1 MCRCFRPKVV
11 VPESSHHGQ
20 PDVPAD
26 FDKFVFRH
34 WPFSNTV
41 CLLCKNT
48 CYGIFR
54 CNFWLGFQRLC
65 YFVVRYCSK
74 SSRHRYRKM
83 KMITLPCTC
92 SQWHDEMVER
102 VFTAIALF
110 LNVLKPYWP
119 KCLDSIFSSCLFLLV
134 RACQTTEFCV
144 SQCSYTRSL
153 SRTWLYNAGQSL

>member
-1 MCRCFRPKVV
+1 MWKNPKAQKTPVLCRCFRPKVV
-11 VPESSHHGQ
+11 VPESRHHGQ

-41 CLLCKNT
+41 CLLGKNT

-54 CNFWLGFQRLC
+54 CNFWLSFQRLC

-83 KMITLPCTC
+83 KMITDYAAMHLFTMARRNGRTSVYCCRSFLKRFETLLA
-92 SQWHDEMVER
+92 EMPRQHLFFVPFSPGPR
-102 VFTAIALF
+102 LSNYGILCFT
-110 LNVLKPYWP
+110 V
-119 KCLDSIFSSCLFLLV
+119 
-134 RACQTTEFCV
+134 
-144 SQCSYTRSL
+144 
-153 SRTWLYNAGQSL
+153 

>member
-11 VPESSHHGQ
+11 VPESRHHGQ

-34 WPFSNTV
+34 WPFSHTV

-54 CNFWLGFQRLC
+54 CNFWLSFQRLC
-65 YFVVRYCSK
+65 YFVVRYYSK

-110 LNVLKPYWP
+110 LKRFETLLAEMPRQHLFFMP
-119 KCLDSIFSSCLFLLV
+119 FSPGP
-134 RACQTTEFCV
+134 R
-144 SQCSYTRSL
+144 L
-153 SRTWLYNAGQSL
+153 SNYGILCFTV